1 MSNITGLSNLYA
13 SGALNA
19 HNDHADKAGTNIQQ
33 LSTGTKFTSA
43 AVDASSAAIVNN
55 LNSNIGVYRQT
66 EINARNGSA
75 LIQVGTGVISN
86 QIDLIN
92 QLKTLATQAAGG
104 DLDSSKRAL
113 IDTQFQQLL
122 QQVDS
127 NATRARWNGAS
138 LLLGGGGAVTQVGT
152 VVANGTNIVD
162 GNGIITAGVTA
173 ADTKGFVNGTALSV
187 SVNVN
192 NTIAANCDVSLV
204 LQDANG
210 NKQTFQALN
219 VLPINGGLLTLISTS
234 DPTNAVT
241 FTLGAAA
248 TGVTAVN
255 FQAALNTSFGLNP
268 GGAAASFS
276 SVSTALVA
284 GTVAGVTAGSGTAAG
299 TYALSYAGG
308 NALKLSTGN
317 SSLTATVN
325 GNGAQNITFSNGVT
339 VALGAGFA
347 VGTPIAQSVF
357 TVGSST
363 SSSITLQLDLLST
376 DIQTVQ
382 FTAATT
388 AALNLTGLK
397 VTDQASANTAT
408 MALTNALQTLNTS
421 YTQLGAAQKRLEAT
435 VTNLTTTIQNNEA
448 ARSVYGDADIAL
460 ALTQFVKEN
469 TMQQVS
475 FTAISQAIDMQRD
488 LASFVRNS

>member
-13 SGALNA
+13 SSALNA
-19 HNDHADKAGTNIQQ
+19 HNDHTEKAGVSIKQ
-33 LSTGTKFTSA
+33 LSSGSRFTSA

-92 QLKTLATQAAGG
+92 QMKTLATQAAGG

-113 IDTQFQQLL
+113 IDTQFQQLF
-122 QQVDS
+122 QQLDS
-127 NATRARWNGAS
+127 NAARARWNGTS
-138 LLLGGGGAVTQVGT
+138 LLLGSGGAVTQVGT
-152 VVANGTNIVD
+152 AAAHATNIVD
-162 GNGIITAGVTA
+162 GANVITAGVVA
-173 ADTKGFVNGTALSV
+173 ASTKGFVSGTASSV
-187 SVNVN
+187 SVTANH
-192 NTIAANCDVSLV
+192 TIAANSDISLV
-204 LQDANG
+204 IQDPSG

-219 VLPINGGLLTLISTS
+219 VSPANGALLTLISTT
-234 DPTNAVT
+234 DPNNAMT
-241 FTLGAAA
+241 FTLGTAAA
-248 TGVTAVN
+248 GVAAPALQTALST
-255 FQAALNTSFGLNP
+255 AFGLNA

-276 SVSTALVA
+276 SDSTALVA
-284 GTVAGVTAGSGTAAG
+284 NVVAGVTAGSGTTAG
-299 TYALSYAGG
+299 TYALSYDGG
-308 NALKLSTGN
+308 NSIKLSTEN
-317 SSLTATVN
+317 SSMTATVS
-325 GNGAQNITFSNGVT
+325 GNGAQNVTFSNGVT
-339 VALGAGFA
+339 VSLGANFA
-347 VGTPIAQSVF
+347 VGTPVAQSVF
-357 TVGSST
+357 TVGTSS

-376 DIQTVQ
+376 DTQTVQ
-382 FTAATT
+382 FSAATT
-388 AALNLTGLK
+388 GALGLTGLK
-397 VTDQASANTAT
+397 VTDQASANLAT
-408 MALTNALQTLNTS
+408 TALTSALQTLNTS

-460 ALTQFVKEN
+460 ALTEFVKEN

-488 LASFVRNS
+488 LGSFVRNS